1 MALSPLHRF
10 APARRVTFSTRGFT
24 LIELLVVSAIIAMV
38 SGLMLANNAR
48 FGGAIT
54 LKNLAYDIALSV
66 RQAQVYGISVARF
79 GDGAGRF
86 DIGYG
91 MHFSE
96 ANPRNYVL
104 FADAGVQNGLYDS
117 GGLAG
122 SELVAQTT
130 IDRGYSIV
138 DLCAKPPGGV
148 ETCSLSQL
156 DIFFKRPEPDAYISI
171 EGSPLSF
178 NASGNVT
185 STNLNERARIIIAS
199 PRGDCMS
206 VSVEATG
213 QISVTNV
220 PEASLAV
227 CNQD

>member
-1 MALSPLHRF
+1 MASQ
-10 APARRVTFSTRGFT
+10 ARTRGFT
-24 LIELLVVSAIIAMV
+24 LIELLVVSGIIAVV
-38 SGLMLANNAR
+38 SGLMLVNNAR

-54 LKNLAYDIALSV
+54 LRNLTYDVALSI

-79 GDGAGRF
+79 GPGVGTFEA
-86 DIGYG
+86 GYG
-91 MHFSE
+91 MHFTLDDD
-96 ANPRNYVL
+96 RHYVL

-117 GGLAG
+117 GELVGN
-122 SELVAQTT
+122 ELVAETT
-130 IDRGYSIV
+130 IERGYKIADICV
-138 DLCAKPPGGV
+138 KPPGGV
-148 ETCSLSQL
+148 ETCSIGQL
-156 DIFFKRPEPDAYISI
+156 DILFKRPEPDAYISV

-178 NASGNVT
+178 NANGNVT

-213 QISVTNV
+213 QISVTGV
-220 PEASLAV
+220 PDTSIAV